1 MVQLTMGFFGGRQP
15 QLYFPV
21 NLSGGDSLQT
31 EVVTARGTPV
41 IICGYTRA
49 AGKAGVKDT
58 ALLTERAVQVR
69 CFGTE

>member
-15 QLYFPV
+15 RLHLHV
-21 NLSGGDSLQT
+21 NLSGGYILET
-31 EVVTARGTPV
+31 AVVAARGTPV